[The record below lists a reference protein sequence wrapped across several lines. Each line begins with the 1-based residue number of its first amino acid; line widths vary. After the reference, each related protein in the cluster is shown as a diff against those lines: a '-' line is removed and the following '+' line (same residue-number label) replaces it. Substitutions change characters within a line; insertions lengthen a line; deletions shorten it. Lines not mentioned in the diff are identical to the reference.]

1 MNKFRD
7 WYVRNQDAITW
18 FIIGF
23 LTLSIIENVSRQEY
37 AWAVVQAVLIWINYK
52 LSNVRLR

>member
-1 MNKFRD
+1 MEQFRN

-23 LTLSIIENVSRQEY
+23 LTMQGLNELARGNYVWAGISFVIAY
-37 AWAVVQAVLIWINYK
+37 ANYAIR
-52 LSNVRLR
+52 NFRMQ

>member
-1 MNKFRD
+1 MNSFRD

-23 LTLSIIENVSRQEY
+23 LAFGMLLNLAEGDYV
-37 AWAVVQAVLIWINYK
+37 WALVDAGLIWLNYK
-52 LSNVRLR
+52 FSKIRLQ